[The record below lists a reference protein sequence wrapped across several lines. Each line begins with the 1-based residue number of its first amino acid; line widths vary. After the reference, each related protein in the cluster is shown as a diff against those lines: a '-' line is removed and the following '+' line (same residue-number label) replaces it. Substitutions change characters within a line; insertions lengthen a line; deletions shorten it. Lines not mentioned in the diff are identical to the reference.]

1 MVSGAG
7 EPSLFSI
14 LLTLITHYWP
24 LIPDSALA
32 GAVLLIQG
40 GERILARAKQGKP
53 NSWLP

>member
-1 MVSGAG
+1 M
-7 EPSLFSI
+7 FSI

-24 LIPDSALA
+24 LIPGSALA